1 MNCTALRRAR
11 ITARR
16 KSPFFSA
23 ISTVVTPTTLSSGGS
38 TSLATTTARYLCLT
52 FDHSGSVI
60 GGDVDLARVE
70 RGDAF
75 AEAARL
81 HELGVGFGVA
91 RLACSSMRASA
102 WLVERGLV

>member
-52 FDHSGSVI
+52 FDHKGSVI
-60 GGDVDLARVE
+60 
-70 RGDAF
+70 
-75 AEAARL
+75 AATSICP
-81 HELGVGFGVA
+81 E
-91 RLACSSMRASA
+91 SSAAMPSPKPPVFTSSASA
-102 WLVERGLV
+102 SV

>member
-1 MNCTALRRAR
+1 MNLTALRRAR

-38 TSLATTTARYLCLT
+38 TSLATTTARYLSLT

-60 GGDVDLARVE
+60 GATSIWPDVE

-75 AEAARL
+75 AEAAGL
-81 HELGVGFGVA
+81 HELGVG
-91 RLACSSMRASA
+91 L
-102 WLVERGLV
+102 GL